1 MQSLADGWGVPRD
14 SIFKVFI
21 ANMTSEGP
29 AHAAHALDI
38 ARFVGDQVSQ
48 DPERSV
54 AIVVLPNTGGHG
66 AGTTSAAITQAQRSV
81 MSILEDASCQL
92 ETREA
97 MLIFDDASMYSKS
110 RSAYHPI
117 AIAFSN
123 MRWPDAPHGFR
134 SKFEGSSIYV
144 RRVIPEVPVRQRSDF
159 CLPTVE
165 ESLNKG
171 ALSAAAELKQH
182 ITGVG
187 MWTKAPADAKPMFL
201 ECVRY
206 NFSFMI
212 LARYHVDM

>member
-66 AGTTSAAITQAQRSV
+66 AGATSTAITQAQRSV
-81 MSILEDASCQL
+81 MSILEDAACQL

-97 MLIFDDASMYSKS
+97 MLILNETSMCSKS
-110 RSAYHPI
+110 RVAYHPI

-123 MRWPDAPHGFR
+123 MRLSDAPYGFK

-144 RRVIPEVPVRQRSDF
+144 RRVIPDVPVRQRADF
-159 CLPTVE
+159 CLPTTE
-165 ESLNKG
+165 ECFNRG

-182 ITGVG
+182 ITGTG
-187 MWTKAPADAKPMFL
+187 MWTKAPTAAKPQR
-201 ECVRY
+201 C
-206 NFSFMI
+206 S
-212 LARYHVDM
+212 